1 MSILKPSIL
10 TIIPFDASKDYIL
23 NFNLDPSTDQ
33 CFGNRIIIRNNA
45 TNAVVYDHTVTRFLL
60 THNIPFGTLS
70 NGTIYKITV
79 AYFNLSGTYS
89 SFSDGT
95 IFKCLATP
103 VVSISNLTPNQTI
116 ASNTY
121 TPSGSWA
128 QSNGDTLNTYA
139 FYLYDTNGILLQS
152 SPTLFYAPSNI
163 TQYQFTS
170 FANNTRYGIQLK
182 TLSSTGVQVD
192 TEIIYFSSQYISPTF
207 AGSLGLENFP
217 EQGAIKVTS
226 HAVQIIGK
234 IGSGTVN
241 YVSDD
246 YIDLRNGM
254 IYFSNGEGMSVFS
267 DFTLEIFMKNIIID
281 VPFLILG
288 SPQGNISLVYSSQYN
303 SIVATK
309 NIPGHSYMIFGDVV
323 NLTINNN
330 IYIFFQQIGNYLNL
344 KYQILT

>member
-1 MSILKPSIL
+1 MSILKPLIPN
-10 TIIPFDASKDYIL
+10 IIPFDANKNYTL
-23 NFNLDPSTDQ
+23 NFSLDPSTDQ

-45 TNAVVYDHTVTRFLL
+45 TNAVIYDHVVTRFLL
-60 THNIPFGTLS
+60 THDIPLGTLS
-70 NGTIYKITV
+70 NGVIYKITV

-103 VVSISNLTPNQTI
+103 VVAISNLASNQTI
-116 ASNTY
+116 ASNSY
-121 TPSGSWA
+121 TPTGSWLQA
-128 QSNGDTLNTYA
+128 NGDTLNTYA
-139 FYLYDTNGILLQS
+139 FYLYDSNGVLLQS
-152 SPTLFYAPSNI
+152 SPTLFYAPSNVI
-163 TQYQFTS
+163 QYQFTA
-170 FANNTRYGIQLK
+170 FINNTKYGIQLR

-192 TEIIYFSSQYISPTF
+192 TEIIYFTSQYIAPTF

-234 IGSGTVN
+234 IGSGNIN
-241 YVSDD
+241 YIGDD

-254 IYFSNGEGMSVFS
+254 IYFSNAEGMSVFS
-267 DFTLEIFMKNIIID
+267 DFTLDIFLKNIIVD
-281 VPFLILG
+281 VPFLILA

-303 SIVATK
+303 AIVATK
-309 NIPGHSYMIFGDVV
+309 TIPGHSYMIFGDVIS
-323 NLTINNN
+323 LSLNNS

-344 KYQILT
+344 KYEILS